1 MPSIDTSTVS
11 PGWRYT
17 GGSKPMP
24 TPDGV
29 PVAITS
35 PGRSR
40 TAAEMASMRVGMS
53 KIRSLMGASWRGS
66 PLTVVRR
73 RAA

>member
-11 PGWRYT
+11 PPWRYT
-17 GGSKPMP
+17 GGSKPIP

-35 PGRSR
+35 PGCSL
-40 TAAEMASMRVGMS
+40 TAAEMASISVAMS
-53 KIRSLMGASWRGS
+53 KIRSETGAS
-66 PLTVVRR
+66 
-73 RAA
+73 